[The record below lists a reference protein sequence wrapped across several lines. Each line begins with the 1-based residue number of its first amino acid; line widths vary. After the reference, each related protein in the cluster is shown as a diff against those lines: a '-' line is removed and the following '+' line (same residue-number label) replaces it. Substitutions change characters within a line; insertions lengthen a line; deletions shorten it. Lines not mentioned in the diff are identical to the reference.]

1 MSFDYLV
8 GFMEINE
15 GVIRMNQLTISEQ
28 FFLLVMNKKGTI
40 GALNDYGKISLVMAG
55 LLDLQNAGVLRID
68 ENQVVLLETEI
79 PENYRGLAP
88 LAAKIYDLKKRTLEK
103 IADAYG
109 GTFLDKELNLLIQNI
124 REGLDRKGII
134 RKKQENGLLGEK
146 SSWFAE
152 EAEVGAVIDS
162 LKHAFDD
169 VEENLDQLALILLL
183 QKSNALAQYLSK
195 YDQKMMKEE
204 LKELKRTALAKDIQK
219 MMNVIDEMYV
229 VLAVVAIM

>member
-1 MSFDYLV
+1 
-8 GFMEINE
+8 MEINE
-15 GVIRMNQLTISEQ
+15 GVIMMNQLTISEQ

-55 LLDLQNAGVLRID
+55 LLDLQNAGVLKID

-79 PENYRGLAP
+79 PENYRSLAP

-134 RKKQENGLLGEK
+134 QKKQESGLLGEK
-146 SSWFAE
+146 SSWLAE
-152 EAEVGAVIDS
+152 EAEVGEIIAS
-162 LKHAFDD
+162 LKNAFDD